1 MLLLIVAFVGWTLT
15 RVQAP
20 GFRVTSVG
28 FLRPEDNRPH
38 WHTSEVNVSFTDGG
52 FDEPHQRIGHA
63 FLRVDVTT
71 VPAGSALE
79 VNGVKPPTAVMQSE
93 PNEDHYDLNGNLES
107 DDVRVWQDSNNRGIV
122 YTLWRHQFKRVTIF
136 LPLDVEPTK
145 TTFADRQLYF
155 SYDFGNVDKYR
166 DTLDKDRSLLNRAGE
181 KLIPYTVHCDLRD
194 ADSPVFDYGTPTD
207 RLSARVSESDIV
219 RLSWRS
225 ERREQLRD
233 VLLLVLGTLAAF
245 GAAAILEGVR
255 PYVDAF
261 RKYSQIDQSEG
272 DSPDV

>member
-1 MLLLIVAFVGWTLT
+1 MPTGQEKSLPSRGARYRFSRLLANNIWFAIGTMLLLIVAFVGWTLT

-122 YTLWRHQFKRVTIF
+122 YTLWRHQFKRVTISF
-136 LPLDVEPTK
+136 RSTSSQQRPRLQTG
-145 TTFADRQLYF
+145 
-155 SYDFGNVDKYR
+155 SY
-166 DTLDKDRSLLNRAGE
+166 
-181 KLIPYTVHCDLRD
+181 
-194 ADSPVFDYGTPTD
+194 
-207 RLSARVSESDIV
+207 
-219 RLSWRS
+219 
-225 ERREQLRD
+225 
-233 VLLLVLGTLAAF
+233 TLATTSAMLTNT
-245 GAAAILEGVR
+245 AI
-255 PYVDAF
+255 P
-261 RKYSQIDQSEG
+261 
-272 DSPDV
+272 